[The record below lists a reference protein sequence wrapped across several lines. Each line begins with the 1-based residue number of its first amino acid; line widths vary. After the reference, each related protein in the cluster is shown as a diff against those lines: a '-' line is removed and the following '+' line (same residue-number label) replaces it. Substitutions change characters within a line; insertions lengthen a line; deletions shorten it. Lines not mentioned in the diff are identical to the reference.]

1 MSQETNEDPVVSKS
15 IYYTPQI
22 APNEIPKDGRP
33 RTIHVI
39 ESKILPSRVTPI
51 STATGTRQLLKCDQC
66 SYTSYKK
73 SHLAEHHRYVHLKAR
88 VICDLCGKEFSNI
101 NQHMRVVHK
110 MLRSG
115 LSSKKQ
121 CQECYKEFYDL
132 TKHMAKAHNL
142 RYEYDYECNLCQ
154 AKCSSKFALQR
165 HTERKHGQKSKCEE
179 CGKSVSNIDAHIK
192 KMHNQCSICYEKV
205 TSIGHICSLKLDEFD
220 MNDDAPTDMDEA
232 SQHSIT
238 KQLLNLAPVQP
249 VENEF
254 DCQTR
259 DQFLG
264 TQNFI
269 ISTGEDIEFMLDDV
283 DVEAEEV
290 VATEETAEEVIY
302 SGEKGA
308 RGQRVNSDKRG
319 HQVTYKCDLC
329 SYSSNRSTN
338 YNTHYKMVHLK
349 TKTLCQLCGKEYS
362 NINQH
367 LRVIHK
373 VLRSGVTQRRRCDTC
388 HQEFYD
394 LEQHRRRAHGLVTER
409 VSRCDEC
416 GETFSKYANMVRHRQ
431 RIHEHRRVRC
441 AECGKE
447 VSNIDKHRK
456 IHQKKEPDKTQ
467 RDTQSQ
473 CVKKILQM

>member
-1 MSQETNEDPVVSKS
+1 MNITMIQELNEDTAVSKS

-22 APNEIPKDGRP
+22 APNEIPKDGRSH
-33 RTIHVI
+33 TIHVI
-39 ESKILPSRVTPI
+39 ESKILPSRVTSI
-51 STATGTRQLLKCDQC
+51 TLATASRQLLKCDQC

-73 SHLAEHHRYVHLKAR
+73 SHLSEHRRYVHLKAKN
-88 VICDLCGKEFSNI
+88 ICDLCGKEFSNI

-110 MLRSG
+110 MLKSG

-142 RYEYDYECNLCQ
+142 KYEYDYECHLCQ
-154 AKCSSKFALQR
+154 VKCSSKFALQR
-165 HTERKHGQKSKCEE
+165 HTERKHGQKAKCDE

-192 KMHNQCSICYEKV
+192 KMHKQCSICHDKV
-205 TSIGHICSLKLDEFD
+205 TSKSHICSLKHDDQFNVNPDVPIDL
-220 MNDDAPTDMDEA
+220 DDASE
-232 SQHSIT
+232 HSVT
-238 KQLLNLAPVQP
+238 KQLLSLAPVEP
-249 VENEF
+249 EENELE
-254 DCQTR
+254 CQAG

-269 ISTGEDIEFMLDDV
+269 ISAGEDIEFMLG
-283 DVEAEEV
+283 DVETEEV
-290 VATEETAEEVIY
+290 VTTEEPSEEVIY
-302 SGEKGA
+302 SGETGA
-308 RGQRVNSDKRG
+308 SGQRVTPDKRG
-319 HQVTYKCDLC
+319 PHVTYKCDLC
-329 SYSSNRSTN
+329 SYSTNRSTN

-394 LEQHRRRAHGLVTER
+394 LEQHMRRAHGQVTER
-409 VSRCDEC
+409 VARCEEC
-416 GETFSKYANMVRHRQ
+416 GETFSKHANMLRHKR
-431 RIHEHRRVRC
+431 RIHEQRRVRC
-441 AECGKE
+441 PECGKE

-456 IHQKKEPDKTQ
+456 IHQKKNPDT
-467 RDTQSQ
+467 SQ
-473 CVKKILQM
+473 